1 MLRPR
6 NVRTVLVTPTA
17 HSREDLVSI
26 RRSRVQAFEVAE
38 DGTVELPEGAIIIS
52 LDFEG
57 EGPYGYE
64 TRPVRAWAEVPEGPR

>member
-6 NVRTVLVTPTA
+6 NVRTVIVTPTA
-17 HSREDLVSI
+17 HSREGPVSI

-38 DGTVELPEGAIIIS
+38 DGTVELPEGANIIS

-64 TRPVRAWAEVPEGPR
+64 TRPVRAWVELPA